1 MPGAVLAP
9 VIVTS
14 RLEVGTIRLLIVKE
28 ATGTALARARKQGR
42 VIFGPPCPALGIRT
56 VPPSPEEVPEHSTR
70 TGEAGGLQ
78 ARG

>member
-1 MPGAVLAP
+1 MLAHG
-9 VIVTS
+9 IVTS
-14 RLEVGTIRLLIVKE
+14 RLGVGTVCLLFAKE

-56 VPPSPEEVPEHSTR
+56 VPPSPEEVPAHSTR